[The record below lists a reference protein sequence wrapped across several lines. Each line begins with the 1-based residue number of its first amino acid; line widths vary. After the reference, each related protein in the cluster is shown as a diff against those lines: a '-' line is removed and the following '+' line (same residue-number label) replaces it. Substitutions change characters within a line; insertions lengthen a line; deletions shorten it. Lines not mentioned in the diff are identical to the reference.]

1 MQSVFLFQRLSALV
15 RLWRSSS
22 NFIVPLFLHHSVCF
36 ASSLAVQGRGKGT
49 VRPAMSRRVIVVDP
63 AWAPVDEAHYN
74 TSWKQ
79 LQDEAMCCG
88 FIGLDLEWTSG
99 LKPAPEEVE
108 EEKNN
113 SDGAADAEGR
123 GCKRRGG
130 TVGPVAVV
138 QLSTFSATFVI
149 KLSDL
154 ARMVHDEDRK
164 GVSEAATAAASS
176 PLGVVMDNLRSLLG
190 NKHVAKVGVGILGDQ
205 EKLQRDYAVLRLS
218 PCVELAVLARQ
229 LFPASEEVMRL
240 RSLKD
245 LAARFAGTNLK
256 KDILVTR
263 SDWGSRLGP
272 LSPLQVQYAA
282 ADAEASF
289 DACLGMCGES
299 TLVAGDNDDSDDVSE
314 TRSAVW
320 TVKSILRTV
329 AEVKAKTS
337 RKAQLAKPAADCRRA
352 ALWCKGRTK
361 PYYDNIFVY
370 DAEMRLV
377 FTVDKAK
384 AEWYV
389 HKKGIAK
396 VIAWG
401 NTSDEATPEPQK
413 PIAAIQLNFTP
424 NFSMHNDAHL
434 QRNLDYFRQA
444 KENQC
449 VVCGNAQ
456 DLVRFA
462 VVPLAYRKYFPSVYM
477 SHNSYDLLLLCT
489 ACFAVTRRLYEEERQ
504 RVAVDF
510 GVPLG
515 HLTQRELQLR
525 RAQLQQLMST
535 TTNGCCGSAGG
546 CNGSSSSGSIAA
558 RDAEEFLLPAHKLR
572 IMQAYLDIEEHREV
586 LFNIFKYAKVLYL
599 AHEERKGAKEE
610 RRAENGFV
618 AVKQTSVKPSA
629 IPPERLRQLSAY
641 IRQHAERY
649 PFARCAAEQVA
660 LFTADAASE
669 ASVRCILEEGVSP
682 RVVLTRFWLREHP
695 KVRELFG
702 PMTRRGEHRDDA
714 SLPKPLE
721 HGEKEEDNFAVDSH
735 GFLVVQ
741 AVLQKYEEH
750 DCKGR
755 DHAVGEFI
763 YRWRTAFLRGMQPR
777 HLPSGWSAEDGILL
791 V

>member
-1 MQSVFLFQRLSALV
+1 MQSAFVFQRLYALV
-15 RLWRSSS
+15 RPWRSSFI
-22 NFIVPLFLHHSVCF
+22 FIVPFFLRRSVCF
-36 ASSLAVQGRGKGT
+36 ASSLAMQGKGIGME
-49 VRPAMSRRVIVVDP
+49 RPAMPRRVIVVDP
-63 AWAPVDEAHYN
+63 AWARVDEAHYN

-79 LQDEAMCCG
+79 LQDEAVCCG

-99 LKPAPEEVE
+99 CNPAPEEGE
-108 EEKNN
+108 GEKN
-113 SDGAADAEGR
+113 SAEGAADAESR

-138 QLSTFSATFVI
+138 QLSTFSVTFVI

-154 ARMVHDEDRK
+154 ARMVRDEACK
-164 GVSEAATAAASS
+164 GVSEAAAAAASS
-176 PLGVVMDNLRSLLG
+176 TLGVVMDNLRSLLA

-205 EKLQRDYAVLRLS
+205 EKLQRDYAVLRLY

-229 LFPASEEVMRL
+229 LFPASEEVMQM

-245 LAARFAGTNLK
+245 FAARFAGTNLK
-256 KDILVTR
+256 KDIFVTR
-263 SDWGSRLGP
+263 SDWGGRLGA

-289 DACLGMCGES
+289 DVCLGMCGES
-299 TLVAGDNDDSDDVSE
+299 AVVAGDNDDSDDVSE
-314 TRSAVW
+314 TRSAAW

-337 RKAQLAKPAADCRRA
+337 RKARLAKSAADGRRT

-384 AEWYV
+384 ADWYV
-389 HKKGIAK
+389 HKKGLAK
-396 VIAWG
+396 VIVWG
-401 NTSDEATPEPQK
+401 DASDEATPEPQK

-424 NFSMHNDAHL
+424 DFSMHNDAHL
-434 QRNLDYFRQA
+434 RRNLDYFRQA

-449 VVCGNAQ
+449 VVCGGAQ

-462 VVPLAYRKYFPSVYM
+462 VVPLAYRRYFPSVYM

-489 ACFAVTRRLYEEERQ
+489 ACFAGARRLCEEERR

-515 HLTQRELQLR
+515 HLTPREVQLR
-525 RAQLQQLMST
+525 RAQLQQPTST
-535 TTNGCCGSAGG
+535 TTNGGCGSAGSCDSG
-546 CNGSSSSGSIAA
+546 SGGSSET

-586 LFNIFKYAKVLYL
+586 LFNIFKYAKVLCLTY
-599 AHEERKGAKEE
+599 EKREGAKEE
-610 RRAENGFV
+610 RTAENGSA
-618 AVKQTSVKPSA
+618 AVKQASVKSSA

-649 PFARCAAEQVA
+649 PFAKCAAEQVA

-695 KVRELFG
+695 KVRKLFS
-702 PMTRRGEHRDDA
+702 PMTRRSEHRDDA
-714 SLPKPLE
+714 RLPKLLK
-721 HGEKEEDNFAVDSH
+721 HGEKEEDNFVVDSH

-741 AVLQKYEEH
+741 AVLEKYEEH
-750 DCKGR
+750 DCKCR

-791 V
+791 A